1 MADEAVGLNT
11 RGALLDQL
19 MAASWPAATVEA
31 HGGWAF
37 RHTAGV
43 TRRANSVLISDEVPD
58 IDEAIAAAEDFYRR
72 RGASSTFMVS
82 DASCPPE
89 VVVGLESAGYVA
101 QSPTWILA
109 ADADEIDLA
118 SPQPSSNWVAE
129 VAQAAS
135 DSWFDCYWAVE
146 SGRHQPTAI
155 EVYRNQLLKPDAPA
169 RFVTVTRS
177 GQPVAVGQVV
187 VVGGWGC
194 VQCLATSTTARRQG
208 AGRAVLN
215 ELVAQSAELGARGLF
230 AAVMVDNDASLALC
244 TGVGLRRAHQYRYY
258 LGPLG

>member
-1 MADEAVGLNT
+1 MNT

-109 ADADEIDLA
+109 
-118 SPQPSSNWVAE
+118 P
-129 VAQAAS
+129 
-135 DSWFDCYWAVE
+135 
-146 SGRHQPTAI
+146 
-155 EVYRNQLLKPDAPA
+155 
-169 RFVTVTRS
+169 
-177 GQPVAVGQVV
+177 
-187 VVGGWGC
+187 
-194 VQCLATSTTARRQG
+194 
-208 AGRAVLN
+208 
-215 ELVAQSAELGARGLF
+215 
-230 AAVMVDNDASLALC
+230 
-244 TGVGLRRAHQYRYY
+244 
-258 LGPLG
+258 